1 MVILKSDFLEIYE
14 IWLLSVTVPTDE
26 ILNQYKNIFPN
37 DAYSGMLNVPFL
49 VTRVSFGTVK
59 ELIYNMVHT

>member
-1 MVILKSDFLEIYE
+1 MAFKCYC
-14 IWLLSVTVPTDE
+14 TQTDE
-26 ILNQYKNIFPN
+26 ILNQYKSIFPS

-49 VTRVSFGTVK
+49 VTGVSFGTVK